1 VLRRSNAW
9 KASWQENQAGGL
21 ASRLPTIS
29 ETRFRGSSMTIVYE
43 VRWHEIDDVFSHC
56 TIDPIVVL
64 AGDST
69 RRGLAKL
76 MNQNGDVYQSN
87 LSSYYKSEEEAL
99 EAIKGDME
107 ETIERYE
114 SDIEELQ
121 VRLQAHRNYLE
132 ELENEA

>member
-1 VLRRSNAW
+1 
-9 KASWQENQAGGL
+9 
-21 ASRLPTIS
+21 
-29 ETRFRGSSMTIVYE
+29 
-43 VRWHEIDDVFSHC
+43 
-56 TIDPIVVL
+56 
-64 AGDST
+64 
-69 RRGLAKL
+69 